1 MATLDFDALH
11 PRWQPRFE
19 NVPNF
24 AITDLPLQIFTDIYK
39 SITLF
44 KDQYRYLQINI
55 NIDIYRSA
63 PAKPK
68 SLVPITPPC
77 LGNDSKKIR
86 RQVSNIKVTRGKK
99 KDPNKDLCI
108 NIKLFKFNRFHKSWH
123 WLFSW
128 PMLCWWSTP
137 AFPQPASIDWPPK

>member
-1 MATLDFDALH
+1 MATVDFDALH

-86 RQVSNIKVTRGKK
+86 RQVSNIKVTIKANK
-99 KDPNKDLCI
+99 QDPNKGLCI
-108 NIKLFKFNRFHKSWH
+108 NMELFKFNRFQKS
-123 WLFSW
+123 
-128 PMLCWWSTP
+128 
-137 AFPQPASIDWPPK
+137 

>member
-1 MATLDFDALH
+1 MATVDFDALH

-68 SLVPITPPC
+68 SLVPITPPR

-108 NIKLFKFNRFHKSWH
+108 NIKLFKFNSFHKS
-123 WLFSW
+123 
-128 PMLCWWSTP
+128 
-137 AFPQPASIDWPPK
+137 